1 MFEAKRVLIITREVK
16 FATNAIAALEKD
28 GYKVTTFTNSRPALD
43 FLRQN
48 PQSCALLDFRVND
61 MPAPDTLDHMRAM
74 QPEIALIAAPN
85 HPAVHNLKEKHNI
98 QAIINIPYPLRR
110 FADVLEGAIKKAQ
123 EAQSDKGSG
132 QSSQLPDV
140 SRSGDF
146 TAIEFWVSNN
156 EGGETVFELGSDAV
170 EEEEPDDLA
179 TTTFDK
185 LAAEEPPMPSF
196 EEGSTLRDVRDHLK
210 DPHNVRRYLEVFSDD
225 STARNTQSAQEYDE
239 TNEDSRSIPAAMI
252 LETAL
257 DESTPIRTF
266 SLNEFMSRAQES
278 GKQILVPP
286 SWLQEDQKYFRE
298 PEFLPEEL
306 PSITSSLEY
315 TITKTTP
322 NEAQQQQIESDPT
335 NLVTDQLEPVQRS
348 RPPKSLP
355 EEPEESSKSNI
366 PSPPLPPEMT
376 REPKKH
382 NLPIQRPAPPP
393 LPEEPTPP
401 VAEVLDEEEAAAHTA
416 DFEKLQSDPKLPIT
430 EETEAVVESATEKG
444 VAFSEYDKSN
454 PYVAQLALTLT
465 QVSLELSVEASVLV
479 DEGEIIAY
487 SGNLPREDIEDLRG
501 QLETDWN
508 AGGGKSRIRFI
519 TLPGSG
525 ADYMLFT
532 CQTES
537 SHTLSMIFGGLT
549 PLHVIRRQGKRLT
562 EALATIPEPMLTPES
577 SPEKE
582 ADDAL
587 QVLTD
592 ADVGERVP
600 RTLVWILQNPA
611 TIIPNTVAQT
621 IISKLNVELKQQGWQ
636 VHEME
641 VHQDFVY
648 FYGDMPVSYD
658 IKTVIRDLMQSTA
671 ALVGNESDNTDGA
684 TLWDDSYLVLQPGRK
699 VEIEEIQRFINFVR
713 E

>member
-1 MFEAKRVLIITREVK
+1 MFQAKRVLIITREVK
-16 FATNAIAALEKD
+16 FATNAIATLEKY
-28 GYKVTTFTNSRPALD
+28 GYEVTTFTNSRPALD

-61 MPAPDTLDHMRAM
+61 MSAPDTLDHMRAM
-74 QPEIALIAAPN
+74 QPDIALIAAPN

-110 FADVLEGAIKKAQ
+110 FVDVLE
-123 EAQSDKGSG
+123 EALKNVQKSQPDKGSG
-132 QSSQLPDV
+132 QSSQMPDT

-156 EGGETVFELGSDAV
+156 EGGDIVFELGSDASKDKQVADV
-170 EEEEPDDLA
+170 E
-179 TTTFDK
+179 TTVFDK

-196 EEGSTLRDVRDHLK
+196 EEGSTIRDLRDHLK

-225 STARNTQSAQEYDE
+225 STARNTQSAEDY
-239 TNEDSRSIPAAMI
+239 NEPNADSRSIPAAVI
-252 LETAL
+252 LETAM

-298 PEFLPEEL
+298 PEFLPDDL
-306 PSITSSLEY
+306 LSISSTFEY
-315 TITKTTP
+315 TVTRTTP
-322 NEAQQQQIESDPT
+322 NEAQQQQIETDPT
-335 NLVTDQLEPVQRS
+335 NLVTDLLEPVQRS
-348 RPPKSLP
+348 HPSKSLP
-355 EEPEESSKSNI
+355 EEPT
-366 PSPPLPPEMT
+366 L
-376 REPKKH
+376 
-382 NLPIQRPAPPP
+382 
-393 LPEEPTPP
+393 P

-416 DFEKLQSDPKLPIT
+416 DFEKLQSDAQLPIT
-430 EETEAVVESATEKG
+430 EEAEMVVESATAKG

-479 DEGEIIAY
+479 NDGEIIAY

-508 AGGGKSRIRFI
+508 ADGGKSRIRFI

-549 PLHVIRRQGKRLT
+549 PLHIIRRQGKRLS
-562 EALATIPEPMLTPES
+562 EALAIIPEPAPTPES

-587 QVLTD
+587 QVLAD
-592 ADVGERVP
+592 EDVGERVP
-600 RTLVWILQNPA
+600 RTLLWILRNAA
-611 TIIPNTVAQT
+611 TIIPNTVAQA
-621 IISKLNVELKQQGWQ
+621 IIKKLNAELKQQGWQ

-658 IKTVIRDLMQSTA
+658 VKTVIRDLMQSTA
-671 ALVGNESDNTDGA
+671 TLVSHESNNADTA

-699 VEIEEIQRFINFVR
+699 MEIEEIQRFINFAR